1 MTHPA
6 KVPDA
11 GLLARAGRTDAAE
24 ARPLALLATGAAF
37 ALIAVL
43 VGVDVLGDTRSGGGW
58 AHAAIEVALMAIALA
73 AATAL
78 WWRFGALRRRAR
90 LLARDLD
97 AALTEAAR
105 WRRDAEE
112 VLRGLG
118 AAIDVQFQRW
128 GLSAAEREV
137 ALLLLKGLAHKEIA
151 EVRETSER
159 TVRQQSLAVYRKAG
173 LAGRAELAAF
183 FLEDLLL
190 PEAGQAAGGAEVGGG
205 DPGGAGRT
213 PMEIEDRG

>member
-1 MTHPA
+1 MTDPTKAHE
-6 KVPDA
+6 A
-11 GLLARAGRTDAAE
+11 GLLARAARTDAAE
-24 ARPLALLATGAAF
+24 ARPLVLAATGAAF

-43 VGVDVLGDTRSGGGW
+43 VGADVLGDTRSGAGW
-58 AHAAIEVALMAIALA
+58 AHAAIEVALMAIAIA

-78 WWRFGALRRRAR
+78 WWHFAALRRRAR
-90 LLARDLD
+90 LLASDLD
-97 AALTEAAR
+97 AARTEAAR

-118 AAIDVQFQRW
+118 TAIDAQFQRW

-151 EVRETSER
+151 QVRETSER
-159 TVRQQSLAVYRKAG
+159 TVRQQSLAIYRKAG

-190 PEAGQAAGGAEVGGG
+190 PEAGGAA
-205 DPGGAGRT
+205 
-213 PMEIEDRG
+213 RGS

>member
-1 MTHPA
+1 MTQPA
-6 KVPDA
+6 KAPEA
-11 GLLARAGRTDAAE
+11 GLLAHAARTDAAE
-24 ARPLALLATGAAF
+24 ARPLALAATGAAF

-43 VGVDVLGDTRSGGGW
+43 VGTDVLGDTRSGAGW

-78 WWRFGALRRRAR
+78 WWRLAALRRRAR

-97 AALTEAAR
+97 AARSEAAR
-105 WRRDAEE
+105 WRQDAEE

-118 AAIDVQFQRW
+118 EAIDAQFQRW
-128 GLSAAEREV
+128 GLSSAEREV

-173 LAGRAELAAF
+173 LTGRAELAAF

-190 PEAGQAAGGAEVGGG
+190 PGTGAAAPEAGAAR
-205 DPGGAGRT
+205 GAGR
-213 PMEIEDRG
+213 

>member
-1 MTHPA
+1 MTDPA
-6 KVPDA
+6 KAPGS
-11 GLLARAGRTDAAE
+11 GLLARAARTDAAE
-24 ARPLALLATGAAF
+24 ARPLALAAAGAAF

-43 VGVDVLGDTRSGGGW
+43 VGTDILGDTRSGTGW
-58 AHAAIEVALMAIALA
+58 AHAAIEASLMAIALG

-78 WWRFGALRRRAR
+78 WWRFATLRRRAR

-97 AALTEAAR
+97 AALAEAAR
-105 WRRDAEE
+105 WRGDAEE

-118 AAIDVQFQRW
+118 AAIEAQFQRW
-128 GLSAAEREV
+128 GLSEAEREV
-137 ALLLLKGLAHKEIA
+137 ALLLLKGLSHKEVA

-173 LAGRAELAAF
+173 LAGRAELSAF

-190 PEAGQAAGGAEVGGG
+190 PGA
-205 DPGGAGRT
+205 GGAGR
-213 PMEIEDRG
+213 GS